1 MSPTTGEAD
10 KTTPSTV
17 PASSAISQT
26 KGRCSFTLF
35 SRRNDWTRSGEVDCV
50 SFEPDSMKPFDVEL
64 TDAQKQTLGSP
75 RGHKKNIHVPKA
87 FNLVSR
93 NHASFVATDK
103 QLFLF
108 ESKAKYGT
116 KLDGQKL
123 QLNTFYPLKEGSQVT
138 LSPDC
143 RAHGT
148 AFDFEVESISFGKAP
163 ATPSVTFSSSSI
175 VYKYDSEVSQGTS
188 MDSSPNDAIVI
199 DIDSDDEDTGEQ
211 SDIEVVGCA
220 VSSGDNGEGQV
231 GDAQRCHWS
240 EEDEEDRNEDEDE
253 EDEEDD
259 EDEEDEEDEEDDED
273 DEEEEEDEDDSQ
285 NRNQRWLAAS
295 HDSDDDKDHDVEPAT
310 LVELLRSAPTA
321 RAPDENPRQIFFKPR
336 RSNQDTLFG
345 YDTLPAH
352 EPGSF
357 QTPENQFDNSEEAFL
372 FEEDERAESL
382 LKVHEAPAE
391 SSIVKPADTSEVSVG
406 QESTKIPVTKSNEVA
421 MDMESTKA
429 SVKPVSTTVSVE
441 ATTQTPL
448 IEKSSIIDMSTVQE
462 PAESPAFQDASTNL
476 PTVKETIIHEPAAT
490 APEPLPTAAFQELA
504 SIPRV
509 RKRTREEMVKEE
521 EDLDVPLPKK
531 STEGRRIGQIF
542 TAVAAGM
549 LVGSI
554 GTVTALASMST

>member
-1 MSPTTGEAD
+1 M
-10 KTTPSTV
+10 
-17 PASSAISQT
+17 
-26 KGRCSFTLF
+26 
-35 SRRNDWTRSGEVDCV
+35 
-50 SFEPDSMKPFDVEL
+50 
-64 TDAQKQTLGSP
+64 
-75 RGHKKNIHVPKA
+75 
-87 FNLVSR
+87 
-93 NHASFVATDK
+93 
-103 QLFLF
+103 
-108 ESKAKYGT
+108 
-116 KLDGQKL
+116 
-123 QLNTFYPLKEGSQVT
+123 
-138 LSPDC
+138 
-143 RAHGT
+143 
-148 AFDFEVESISFGKAP
+148 
-163 ATPSVTFSSSSI
+163 
-175 VYKYDSEVSQGTS
+175 
-188 MDSSPNDAIVI
+188 
-199 DIDSDDEDTGEQ
+199 
-211 SDIEVVGCA
+211 
-220 VSSGDNGEGQV
+220 
-231 GDAQRCHWS
+231 
-240 EEDEEDRNEDEDE
+240 
-253 EDEEDD
+253 
-259 EDEEDEEDEEDDED
+259 
-273 DEEEEEDEDDSQ
+273 
-285 NRNQRWLAAS
+285 
-295 HDSDDDKDHDVEPAT
+295 
-310 LVELLRSAPTA
+310 
-321 RAPDENPRQIFFKPR
+321 
-336 RSNQDTLFG
+336 
-345 YDTLPAH
+345 PAH

-421 MDMESTKA
+421 MDMESTKV

-476 PTVKETIIHEPAAT
+476 PTAKETIIHEPAAT